1 MLSKD
6 YRVPRE
12 INERDLVFDARPK
25 TAVEAAEQAIQDMKE
40 MPEAQWSFNQR
51 HSGGR
56 YWDARTGD
64 EIEPPEPAKRSPV
77 DRIAELM
84 RDLTY
89 GEMVEL
95 AGEIWATGN
104 GEITAENLP
113 QILWDWAVSP

>member
-12 INERDLVFDARPK
+12 IDERDLVFDARPK

-40 MPEAQWSFNQR
+40 MPEPLDDPFEYLTPSL
-51 HSGGR
+51 
-56 YWDARTGD
+56 GD
-64 EIEPPEPAKRSPV
+64 FRKIAKRSPRSPI
-77 DRIAELM
+77 DAIAELM
-84 RDLTY
+84 RGLTY

-95 AGEIWATGN
+95 AGEIWAVRDR
-104 GEITAENLP
+104 EITAENLP